1 MTNDAL
7 RHPVRALKLAFRL
20 WLLRGDLRSPDLPT
34 DIPPALEP
42 FRVGELLPWKG
53 TMLRVGKIVGGDF
66 PALIL
71 IPVSRTHGAKLK
83 GLRNL
88 RDSGRHAL
96 AEQRAVK
103 KSLDAA
109 TR

>member
-1 MTNDAL
+1 
-7 RHPVRALKLAFRL
+7 VRALKIAVRR
-20 WLLRGDLRSPDLPT
+20 WLLRGDLRSPDLPA
-34 DIPPALEP
+34 DIPPALQQ
-42 FRVGELLPWKG
+42 FHVGELLPWKG
-53 TMLRVGKIVGGDF
+53 TTLKVGKIVGGDF

-71 IPVSRTHGAKLK
+71 IPTGRTHGATLK
-83 GLRNL
+83 GLRNM
-88 RDSGRHAL
+88 RDLGRHAL